1 MLVKH
6 KVKEHKMKI
15 HTISAVIFATVSYNT
30 LADDG
35 PYWTTVNGN
44 IFRSA
49 TTGECVRSGS
59 WTPEDAIEECEGKGK
74 VTKPA
79 AAAPVAAAAA
89 DSDGDGVIDDMD
101 KCPDSPAD
109 KPVDADGCTIVSV
122 VLKNV
127 QFESNSSEL
136 TAGSGEAL
144 DKAVAAMNKYD
155 HLRIEIQAHTD
166 SMGDAGY
173 NQSLSQK
180 RAESVRDYMVDEGI
194 AADRMEV
201 KGYGET
207 KPVADNNTR
216 EGRAAN
222 RRVELKIID

>member
-1 MLVKH
+1 
-6 KVKEHKMKI
+6 MKI
-15 HTISAVIFATVSYNT
+15 HTFSAAILATFSCNT
-30 LADDG
+30 LANDG

-74 VTKPA
+74 ATIPP
-79 AAAPVAAAAA
+79 AAAPVAAAAPAAA
-89 DSDGDGVIDDMD
+89 DSDGDGVADDMD
-101 KCPDSPAD
+101 KCPGSPAD
-109 KPVDADGCTIVSV
+109 KPVDAEGCTIVSV

-136 TAGSGEAL
+136 TAGSSEAL
-144 DKAVAAMNKYD
+144 DKAVAEMDKYE

-166 SMGDAGY
+166 NTGDAGY
-173 NQSLSQK
+173 NQSLSRK
-180 RAESVRDYMVDEGI
+180 RAESVRDYMVHKGI

-201 KGYGET
+201 KGYGES
-207 KPVADNNTR
+207 KPIADNNTR

>member
-1 MLVKH
+1 
-6 KVKEHKMKI
+6 MKI
-15 HTISAVIFATVSYNT
+15 HTLSAVILATLST
-30 LADDG
+30 HAHADDG

-74 VTKPA
+74 ASKPA
-79 AAAPVAAAAA
+79 AAAPVTAAAPVAI
-89 DSDGDGVIDDMD
+89 DSDGDGVTDDMD

-109 KPVDADGCTIVSV
+109 KPVDAEGCTIVSV

-136 TAGSGEAL
+136 TAGSSEAL
-144 DKAVAAMNKYD
+144 DKAVAEMNKYD

-166 SMGDAGY
+166 DTGDANY

-180 RAESVRDYMVDEGI
+180 RAESVREYMVDKGI

-201 KGYGET
+201 KGYGES
-207 KPVADNNTR
+207 KPIADNNTR

>member
-1 MLVKH
+1 
-6 KVKEHKMKI
+6 
-15 HTISAVIFATVSYNT
+15 
-30 LADDG
+30 
-35 PYWTTVNGN
+35 
-44 IFRSA
+44 
-49 TTGECVRSGS
+49 
-59 WTPEDAIEECEGKGK
+59 
-74 VTKPA
+74 
-79 AAAPVAAAAA
+79 
-89 DSDGDGVIDDMD
+89 MD

-109 KPVDADGCTIVSV
+109 KPVDAEGCTIVSV

-136 TAGSGEAL
+136 TAGSSEAL
-144 DKAVAAMNKYD
+144 DKAVASMNQYD

-166 SMGDAGY
+166 NTGDAVY

-180 RAESVRDYMVDEGI
+180 RAESVRDYMVDKGI

-201 KGYGET
+201 KGYGES
-207 KPVADNNTR
+207 KPIADNNTR

>member
-1 MLVKH
+1 
-6 KVKEHKMKI
+6 MKI
-15 HTISAVIFATVSYNT
+15 HTISAVIFATVACNT

-74 VTKPA
+74 ATKPA
-79 AAAPVAAAAA
+79 AAAPVAAAAPAAA

-122 VLKNV
+122 VLKHV

-136 TAGSGEAL
+136 TAGSGESL
-144 DKAVAAMNKYD
+144 DKAVDAMNKYD

-173 NQSLSQK
+173 NQTLSQK
-180 RAESVRDYMVDEGI
+180 RAESVRAYMVDKGI

-201 KGYGET
+201 KGYGESN
-207 KPVADNNTR
+207 PVADNNTR

>member
-1 MLVKH
+1 
-6 KVKEHKMKI
+6 MKI
-15 HTISAVIFATVSYNT
+15 QTLSAVLLASTSFNAF
-30 LADDG
+30 ADDG
-35 PYWTTVNGN
+35 PYWTTANGD

-59 WTPEDAIEECEGKGK
+59 WTPDDVIEECGGEA
-74 VTKPA
+74 KPA
-79 AAAPVAAAAA
+79 PKPAPVAAAPVAAVAV
-89 DSDGDGVIDDMD
+89 DSDGDGVPDDAD

-127 QFESNSSEL
+127 QFELNSAAL
-136 TAGSGEAL
+136 TAGSGAAL
-144 DKAVAAMNKYD
+144 DKAVDAMNEYGD
-155 HLRIEIQAHTD
+155 LRIEIQAHTD
-166 SMGDAGY
+166 NTGDAAY
-173 NQSLSQK
+173 NQQLSEK
-180 RAESVRDYMVDEGI
+180 RAESVRDYMVSKGI

-201 KGYGET
+201 KGYGESR
-207 KPVADNNTR
+207 PVADNNTR

>member
-1 MLVKH
+1 MRVKH

-15 HTISAVIFATVSYNT
+15 HTISTIILATVSCNA

-59 WTPEDAIEECEGKGK
+59 WTAEDAIEECEGKGK
-74 VTKPA
+74 AAKPA
-79 AAAPVAAAAA
+79 AAAPVAA
-89 DSDGDGVIDDMD
+89 DSDGDGVTDDMD
-101 KCPDSPAD
+101 KCPGSPSD

-136 TAGSGEAL
+136 TAGSSEAL
-144 DKAVAAMNKYD
+144 DKAVAEMKKYD

-166 SMGDAGY
+166 NTGDAGY

-180 RAESVRDYMVDEGI
+180 RAESVRDYMVDKGI

-201 KGYGET
+201 KGYGES
-207 KPVADNNTR
+207 KPIADNNTR